1 MSAFMTSD
9 GTEIGKYYP
18 SLGLGNSFAF
28 KFEDFKGRVHRLNCG
43 ECMKYQVKVHKN
55 ICFLLLFLSLYPRTF
70 FIRESISP
78 NLLKV
83 LQRNSLKF
91 MSLIK

>member
-1 MSAFMTSD
+1 MGYFVCSEMSAFMTSD

-55 ICFLLLFLSLYPRTF
+55 ICFLLLFFCLYIPRLF
-70 FIRESISP
+70 LFE
-78 NLLKV
+78 NLFHLTC
-83 LQRNSLKF
+83 
-91 MSLIK
+91 